1 MALHNEILFELDIC
15 NHLAAHGWL
24 YGAPG
29 GNLAADLLDPA
40 NARRTFRLAT
50 DRVGVPNPVQLV
62 AAEVAGLPL
71 VDPAWELARALA
83 AVAYGSSI

>member
-29 GNLAADLLDPA
+29 SEGDASGYVSYLSS
-40 NARRTFRLAT
+40 TSWK
-50 DRVGVPNPVQLV
+50 RV
-62 AAEVAGLPL
+62 
-71 VDPAWELARALA
+71 
-83 AVAYGSSI
+83 AVADIAKSTDIPKARVEHTLTELVTRGKVASKGRGLYRLTA